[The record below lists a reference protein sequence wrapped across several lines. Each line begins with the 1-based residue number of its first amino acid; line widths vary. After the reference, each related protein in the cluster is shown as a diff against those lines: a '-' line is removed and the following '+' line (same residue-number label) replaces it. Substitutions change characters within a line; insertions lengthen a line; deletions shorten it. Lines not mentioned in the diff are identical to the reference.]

1 MRFRFLQWAALA
13 VLMHPIDVPAQVE
26 RAPELSI
33 EIADAPA
40 LVALARQA
48 VSNHP
53 QVLSAQAALE
63 SRRASQQ
70 AAERPLFNPALQL
83 GIEDSV
89 GDARTLGISQTL
101 DIAGERHAR
110 GQVASYEFD
119 VAMAELTVVRRILAS
134 EMLVNLADYWTSVG
148 LDELAETRIDLMR
161 TFAELTLQRQQA
173 GDLTQVELNVA
184 NLAYAQADIEHASAE
199 SARAGADQSL
209 RAIVLNQVPQR
220 WPDLPQVL
228 PAVSSEQ
235 LNADALIFQLP
246 EMRVE
251 RASVLVAEA
260 TVDLRE
266 RQRRAKPTF
275 GLVAGTEEDESLVGV
290 SFSMPLN
297 VRNRFTYEVTAARAD
312 QRTAEQRASNIE
324 TRARRRLLAATERY
338 RLTRDAWQ
346 SWVATGQPNL
356 GQQSDLL
363 QRLVEAGELST
374 TDYLVQL
381 NQTLDTAASAIELRR
396 QLWLAWV
403 EWLYAAGQIDQW
415 LGIATEG

>member
-1 MRFRFLQWAALA
+1 MRLRLLCWAALA

-209 RAIVLNQVPQR
+209 RGIVLNQVPQQ

-235 LNADALIFQLP
+235 LNADALVFQLP

-251 RASVLVAEA
+251 RASVSVAEA

-275 GLVAGTEEDESLVGV
+275 GLIAGREEDESLVGV

-297 VRNRFTYEVTAARAD
+297 VRNRFTYEVAAARAE